1 MTKTMLNNSMAVSME
16 QALEDE
22 ARAQSANFAS
32 RDTREALAAFVERR
46 TPRFEG
52 R

>member
-1 MTKTMLNNSMAVSME
+1 MAVSME

-22 ARAQSANFAS
+22 ARSQAANFGT
-32 RDTREALAAFVERR
+32 RDTREALTAFVERR
-46 TPRFEG
+46 SPRFEG

>member
-1 MTKTMLNNSMAVSME
+1 MD

-22 ARAQSANFAS
+22 ARAQATNFGT
-32 RDTREALAAFVERR
+32 RDTREALTAFVERR
-46 TPRFEG
+46 PPEFEG

>member
-1 MTKTMLNNSMAVSME
+1 MTKTLLNNSMAVSMD

-22 ARAQSANFAS
+22 ARAQSVNFGT
-32 RDTREALAAFVERR
+32 RDTREALTAFAERR
-46 TPRFEG
+46 TPEFEG

>member
-1 MTKTMLNNSMAVSME
+1 MLNNSLAVSME

-22 ARAQSANFAS
+22 ARAQSANFAT
-32 RDTREALAAFVERR
+32 RDTREALTAFAERR
-46 TPRFEG
+46 PPVFEG